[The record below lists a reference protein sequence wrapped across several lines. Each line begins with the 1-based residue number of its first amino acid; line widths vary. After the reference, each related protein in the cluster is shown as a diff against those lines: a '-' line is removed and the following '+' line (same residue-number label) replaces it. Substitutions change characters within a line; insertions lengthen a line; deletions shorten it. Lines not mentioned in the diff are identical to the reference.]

1 MSIPPLNMKS
11 LECFRVILSTGS
23 ATAAAKQLR
32 LTQPAVS
39 RLLKVLED
47 AIGAPLFYREK
58 GRLIPTQ
65 EALLLS
71 PEVDLALQ
79 SVQHVSE
86 LAHNLHNANY
96 GELRIVAPPSF
107 TEGLLSGIVS
117 DFVRAYPRVNVVLD
131 SHSVETAMRM
141 IELRAVDCGFVK
153 SPSEQPGLVV
163 EPVLGSGTVC
173 VIPNE
178 HPLLV
183 QDEIHIQDLA
193 NEPLI
198 LLGKGR
204 VFRREL
210 ERLFQSMRVKMQ
222 IRVETHTVG
231 SACALVRGRT
241 GIAIVNG
248 LLAQHYASDALQLR
262 PLTPEIRH
270 EYAFV
275 TASNVPMSRITRTFR
290 EHCDLYFREYL
301 PQHMLKH

>member
-1 MSIPPLNMKS
+1 MPAPPLNIKS

-58 GRLIPTQ
+58 GRLIATQ
-65 EALLLS
+65 EALLLR

-79 SVQHVSE
+79 SLEHVTE

-96 GELRIVAPPSF
+96 GELKIVAPPSF
-107 TEGLLSGIVS
+107 TEGLLSSIVS
-117 DFVRAYPRVNVVLD
+117 DFLRNYPRVNVVLD

-141 IELRAVDCGFVK
+141 IALRAVDCGFVK
-153 SPSEQPGLVV
+153 SPTEQPGLVV
-163 EPVLGSGTVC
+163 EPLLDSGTVC
-173 VIPNE
+173 VIPAG
-178 HPLLV
+178 HPLCEKAQLRV
-183 QDEIHIQDLA
+183 QDLA

-204 VFRREL
+204 VFRHEL
-210 ERLFQSMRVKMQ
+210 EQLFNKARVKMQ
-222 IRVETHTVG
+222 IQVETHTVG

-248 LLAQHYASDALQLR
+248 MLAQHYASDAVILR
-262 PLTPEIRH
+262 PLSPDIRH

-275 TASNVPMSRITRTFR
+275 TASNAPMSRITRTFR
-290 EHCDLYFREYL
+290 AHCDSYFREHL
-301 PQHMLKH
+301 GQHLLTE